1 MSGTETI
8 CRANPARRGAR
19 PSATEPRADDPA
31 QEFEGEDVSLPQFV
45 YDELGDEP
53 WKLGGDGAT
62 RFGRFLATC
71 LTIGI
76 ITFALTA
83 PLFFGETAVGVV
95 AEIIIALGLFS
106 GGGFWASLLLALICS
121 IPSYVVYHTHLGN
134 VAPVKAGVF
143 FVTLT
148 AVSLIVLAVQAAV
161 ASGTKSKL
169 RGYYRDSAEEERER
183 DFQAEYN
190 VIRRQLRWHRNELTP
205 QEAKAYKERLRE
217 LEIRRMW
224 IRQAVARRQ
233 ARESSP
239 RETSREGRARGSKSG
254 IGFGKIMGLAA
265 AAAVVA
271 AIYDE
276 RRTDKS

>member
-83 PLFFGETAVGVV
+83 PLFLGETAVGVV
-95 AEIIIALGLFS
+95 AAIIIALGLFS

-161 ASGTKSKL
+161 ASATRSKV
-169 RGYYRDSAEEERER
+169 RGYYRDRAEEERER
-183 DFQAEYN
+183 NFQAEYN
-190 VIRRQLRWHRNELTP
+190 VMRRQLRWHRNELTP
-205 QEAKAYKERLRE
+205 QEARAYKERLKE

-233 ARESSP
+233 ARESPP
-239 RETSREGRARGSKSG
+239 RETRQERWARKPKSG
-254 IGFGKIMGLAA
+254 IGFWQIMGLAA
-265 AAAVVA
+265 AAAVA
-271 AIYDE
+271 AAAYNAG
-276 RRTDKS
+276 RNGKG